1 VTSVEVTRS
10 GRVVCRAAVELPVSA
25 TVAWGQLRD
34 FRLFA
39 AQDFF
44 HAAVR
49 VDAGGVRR
57 GAALEIDHR
66 FGPFAVTRVGR
77 ILQWEENVGYSFS
90 DLSRRGPRSG
100 FPHVYRYRLSPAG
113 DARCVVE
120 VSIAGLWTLQ
130 GVPKW
135 VVRLWLKWVFSHI
148 VRSAHNTLLE
158 QCDIAGS
165 VSSRGL
171 PRDLGKQSGAA
182 PLAGIPR
189 RQASCSENVRPRVV

>member
-1 VTSVEVTRS
+1 MTRVEVSAT
-10 GRVVCRAAVELPVSA
+10 GRVLCRAVVELPVGA

-90 DLSRRGPRSG
+90 DLSRRGPRHG
-100 FPHVYRYRLSPAG
+100 FPHVYRYRLWRSAAG
-113 DARCVVE
+113 CVVE
-120 VSIAGLWTLQ
+120 VSIAGLWTASWL
-130 GVPKW
+130 PKW
-135 VVRLWLKWVFSHI
+135 IVRLWLRWVFSHI
-148 VRSAHNTLLE
+148 VCSVENTL
-158 QCDIAGS
+158 
-165 VSSRGL
+165 VSLTRL
-171 PRDLGKQSGAA
+171 PSPAA
-182 PLAGIPR
+182 SPKMV
-189 RQASCSENVRPRVV
+189 C